1 MNTLVIKDTHVDN
14 FELIGDMLNFDAPN
28 SFYQIQILK
37 RKKENPDLKVNA
49 RTINIYYVYSKEDFH
64 GLKERIVYDCLHNN
78 ARAYINLNR
87 LDSYMVALNTQ
98 KIINKL
104 IIDGQFDSVKNA
116 YAHACGNF
124 RSEEEDENDRVF
136 KIKKILG
143 DVDDKIINSLI
154 KELGLREDIN
164 SSIIDKLWL
173 IDIDIIE
180 NGEIDESQIEL
191 SNNIIKT
198 ITELHKDNSNKKNY
212 KIIGKIPTK
221 NGHHIITNP
230 FNQTKFNAIF
240 PGVTYYT
247 NSPTILY
254 I

>member
-1 MNTLVIKDTHVDN
+1 MSITLVNKHVDN
-14 FELIGDMLNFDAPN
+14 FECISEMMNFDEPN
-28 SFYQIQILK
+28 SFYLIQILK

-49 RTINIYYVYSKEDFH
+49 RTVNIYYAYSKEDFL
-64 GLKERIVYDCLHNN
+64 GLKERIVYDCEHNN

-104 IIDGQFDSVKNA
+104 IIDGQFASVKNA
-116 YAHACGNF
+116 YAHACGNY
-124 RSEEEDENDRVF
+124 RSEEEDENDQVF
-136 KIKKILG
+136 KIKNILG
-143 DVDDKIINSLI
+143 NLVEEKVINSLI
-154 KELGLREDIN
+154 KELNLREDIN

-173 IDIDIIE
+173 IDIDVIVD
-180 NGEIDESQIEL
+180 GEVDKTQLEL
-191 SNNIIKT
+191 SDNIIKT
-198 ITELHKDNSNKKNY
+198 IEKLHGENNKKNY
-212 KIIGKIPTK
+212 KIVGKIPTK

-230 FNQTKFNAIF
+230 FNKTKFDAIF

-254 I
+254 V